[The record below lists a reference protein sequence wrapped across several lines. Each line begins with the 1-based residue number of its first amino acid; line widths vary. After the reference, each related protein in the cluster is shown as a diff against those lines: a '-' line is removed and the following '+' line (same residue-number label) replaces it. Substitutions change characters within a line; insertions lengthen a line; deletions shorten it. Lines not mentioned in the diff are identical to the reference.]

1 MVREVRRLSDL
12 LFVVVEKSVAGEM
25 VVGVYTTLEA
35 ARAQLPPFESGRLG
49 DFRVEA
55 HELDADAPLMGWH
68 VTISGDGAAEVTPV
82 IQCSTCPPLEEG
94 NAYAL
99 EDGTLHG
106 VVWAITPGEALA
118 TARAEALALHGA

>member
-1 MVREVRRLSDL
+1 MSDL
-12 LFVVVEKSVAGEM
+12 LFVVVERSVAGEM
-25 VVGVYTTLEA
+25 VLGVYSTLET
-35 ARAQLPPFESGRLG
+35 ARAQLPPYESGRLG

-55 HELDADAPLMGWH
+55 HALDEDAPSMGWH
-68 VTISGDGAAEVTPV
+68 VTISGDGEAEVTPV

-94 NAYAL
+94 NTYSL

-118 TARAEALALHGA
+118 TARSESASLLT

>member
-1 MVREVRRLSDL
+1 MSDL
-12 LFVVVEKSVAGEM
+12 LFVVVERSVAGEM
-25 VVGVYTTLEA
+25 VVGVYSTLEA

-55 HELDADAPLMGWH
+55 HELNADAPLMGWH
-68 VTISGDGAAEVTPV
+68 VTIAGDGEAEVMPV

-94 NAYAL
+94 NAYVL
-99 EDGTLHG
+99 EDGALHG

-118 TARAEALALHGA
+118 MARAEGAALLA

>member
-1 MVREVRRLSDL
+1 VIALSDL
-12 LFVVVEKSVAGEM
+12 LFVVVERSVAGDM
-25 VVGVYTTLEA
+25 VVGVYSTLEA

-55 HELDADAPLMGWH
+55 HELNADAPLMGWH
-68 VTISGDGAAEVTPV
+68 VTISGDGGAEVTPV

-118 TARAEALALHGA
+118 TARAEAMSLPS

>member
-1 MVREVRRLSDL
+1 MNDL
-12 LFVVVEKSVAGEM
+12 LFVVVERSVAGEM

-55 HELDADAPLMGWH
+55 HALDADAPLMAWH
-68 VTISGDGAAEVTPV
+68 VTISGDGESEVTPV
-82 IQCSTCPPLEEG
+82 VQCSTCAPVDEG
-94 NAYAL
+94 NAFVLEGEAL
-99 EDGTLHG
+99 HA

-118 TARAEALALHGA
+118 VARAEGAGLLA

>member
-1 MVREVRRLSDL
+1 MSDL
-12 LFVVVEKSVAGEM
+12 LFVVVEGSVAGDM
-25 VVGVYTTLEA
+25 VVGVYTTLDA
-35 ARAQLPPFESGRLG
+35 ARAQLPPYESGRLG

-55 HELDADAPLMGWH
+55 HELNAEAPLMGWH
-68 VTISGDGAAEVTPV
+68 VTIASDGGAVVTPV

-118 TARAEALALHGA
+118 TARAEAMSLR

>member
-1 MVREVRRLSDL
+1 LSDL

-55 HELDADAPLMGWH
+55 HELNADAPLMGWH

-118 TARAEALALHGA
+118 TARAEALSLGT